1 MNVQDRDAIQQY
13 TFSDVAWIEYKTF
26 KQLFHVS
33 ILSRETIRH
42 IYSKVAIVQ
51 FNFAN
56 ARTYVGFIG
65 NILAVYIIVRTRT
78 GV

>member
-13 TFSDVAWIEYKTF
+13 TFSDVAWVEYKTF

-42 IYSKVAIVQ
+42 
-51 FNFAN
+51 
-56 ARTYVGFIG
+56 T
-65 NILAVYIIVRTRT
+65 
-78 GV
+78 

>member
-13 TFSDVAWIEYKTF
+13 TFSDVAWVEYKTF

-51 FNFAN
+51 FHFAN

-65 NILAVYIIVRTRT
+65 NILAVYIVRTRT